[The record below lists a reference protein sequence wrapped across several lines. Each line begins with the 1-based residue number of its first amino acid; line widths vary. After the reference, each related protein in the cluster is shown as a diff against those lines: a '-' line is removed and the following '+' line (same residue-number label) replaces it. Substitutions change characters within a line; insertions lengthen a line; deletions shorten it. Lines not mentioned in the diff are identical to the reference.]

1 MSTPILKTTDLTI
14 GYPLKKGHNK
24 VVQHQLNIELKQ
36 GILTS
41 LLGINGI
48 GKSTL
53 LRSISSNQEVLE
65 GKVYINNQELK
76 KYTKA
81 KLATLVSIV
90 LTEKIPSSEL
100 TVRELI
106 QIGRTPYLNHYSTL
120 SENDN
125 TLVEKAILL
134 TEINDLVD
142 RHINQL
148 SDGQLQRVL
157 IARAIAQDTPIIILD
172 EPSNHLDLHHK
183 VALFKLLQRLAHL
196 EKKAILF
203 SCHDMDLAIA
213 FSDDIIVLK
222 EDFNIQGTT
231 DHLIEKGVFDN
242 FFEDENLTF
251 NRDQK
256 RFILS
261 NL

>member
-1 MSTPILKTTDLTI
+1 MPTPILKTENLSI
-14 GYPLKKGHNK
+14 GYPQKKGNNK
-24 VVQHQLNIELKQ
+24 VVQQQLNVELNK
-36 GILTS
+36 GSLTS

-53 LRSISSNQEVLE
+53 LRSISSNQDILD
-65 GKVYINNQELK
+65 GKVYVNSKELK
-76 KYTKA
+76 SYNKA
-81 KLATLVSIV
+81 TLATLISIV
-90 LTEKIPSSEL
+90 LTEKIPVSDL
-100 TVRELI
+100 TVHELI
-106 QIGRTPYLNHYSTL
+106 QIGRTPYLNSYSTL
-120 SENDN
+120 SEEDSAQ
-125 TLVEKAILL
+125 VDRAILL
-134 TEINDLVD
+134 TEITELAD

-183 VALFKLLQRLAHL
+183 VALFKLLQRLAH
-196 EKKAILF
+196 EENKAILF

-222 EDFNIQGTT
+222 KDYNTQNKT
-231 DHLIEKGVFDN
+231 DSLISQGVFDN

-251 NRDQK
+251 NREQK

-261 NL
+261 SQ

>member
-1 MSTPILKTTDLTI
+1 MSTPILKTENLTI
-14 GYPLKKGHNK
+14 GYPIKKGANK
-24 VVQHQLNIELKQ
+24 IVQQQLNILLRQ
-36 GILTS
+36 GTLTS

-53 LRSISSNQEVLE
+53 LRSISSNQEVIE
-65 GKVYINNQELK
+65 GKVYVNNQEIK
-76 KYTKA
+76 EYSKA
-81 KLATLVSIV
+81 KLATLISIV
-90 LTEKIPSSEL
+90 LTEKIPLSEL

-106 QIGRTPYLNHYSTL
+106 QIGRTPYLNYYSTL
-120 SENDN
+120 NEQDN
-125 TLVEKAILL
+125 ILVNKAISL
-134 TEINDLVD
+134 TEIEDLAD
-142 RHINQL
+142 RQISQL

-183 VALFKLLQRLAHL
+183 VALFKLLHRLAHQ
-196 EKKAILF
+196 ENKAILF

-222 EDFNIQGTT
+222 KDYNIQGCTNT
-231 DHLIEKGVFDN
+231 LINQGVFDN
-242 FFEDENLTF
+242 FFEDDNLVF
-251 NRDQK
+251 NREQK

-261 NL
+261 AE